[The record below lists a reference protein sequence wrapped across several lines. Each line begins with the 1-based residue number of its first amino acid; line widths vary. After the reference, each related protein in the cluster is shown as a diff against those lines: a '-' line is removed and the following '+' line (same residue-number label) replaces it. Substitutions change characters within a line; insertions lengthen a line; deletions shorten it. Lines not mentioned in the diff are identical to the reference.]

1 MGNSDDDVAALQK
14 RILALEFDVTRRD
27 VIDRIRMVIQ
37 QLTEEDY

>member
-1 MGNSDDDVAALQK
+1 MSNSDDDVAALQT